1 MDGLTLLTEAW
12 AAGLSVHADG
22 ARLVIRGPKSAD
34 AVARRLLAHKAVVLP
49 ALTGGNGNTT
59 PPNPEKNGGSVDVD
73 GPCPWDEATDPGPPC
88 RVCGSVEHWQD
99 AMGGGHCQRCEV
111 ETLDKALKLTERA
124 ARLRTQAQQRP
135 PAHQDCACCVGRGR
149 VDILDL
155 EGTRPVQAMLGGF
168 GGA

>member
-124 ARLRTQAQQRP
+124 AGCGRKPNSGRRP
-135 PAHQDCACCVGRGR
+135 TRIAPVAWEEVGSIFWTSKARGPYKR
-149 VDILDL
+149 C
-155 EGTRPVQAMLGGF
+155 
-168 GGA
+168 